1 MKAWI
6 LAAVVAG
13 ALVLVG
19 VPAVALAVVSHVDGG
34 TSSATAEPKQHDRS
48 GPDGH
53 GWGKHQQGWGPR
65 GFHHGDG
72 RHFKMHKL
80 TAKQKD
86 ALADRLDQRASQL
99 HKAATCLRRE
109 SDAATCFKRSFSPPQ
124 RRG

>member
-19 VPAVALAVVSHVDGG
+19 VPA
-34 TSSATAEPKQHDRS
+34 
-48 GPDGH
+48 
-53 GWGKHQQGWGPR
+53 
-65 GFHHGDG
+65 HGDG